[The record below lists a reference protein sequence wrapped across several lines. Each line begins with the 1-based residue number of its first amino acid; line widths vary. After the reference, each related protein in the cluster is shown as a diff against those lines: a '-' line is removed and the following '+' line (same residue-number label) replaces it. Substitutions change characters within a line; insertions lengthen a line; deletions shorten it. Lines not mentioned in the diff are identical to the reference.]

1 MALKHPLLTH
11 LKSACARDWCEAAEI
26 PAVSPRWCGEALVPL
41 KHPLLTSAWCVVGE
55 WSSPVF
61 VALSQVLG
69 CVVGVRLCSCVVF
82 VASGSLVCV
91 WVQPGCPS
99 VVGGGD

>member
-61 VALSQVLG
+61 VALSQVLLVVLWVLG
-69 CVVGVRLCSCVVF
+69 CVHVLSLSPPGLWLCVGS
-82 VASGSLVCV
+82 A
-91 WVQPGCPS
+91 WVP
-99 VVGGGD
+99 